1 MFNDYFYIIFIKK
14 QEDVSDK
21 TLHNVSSH
29 GVIMVKISKTTQ
41 MAKFIAIEPYSYER
55 VAKVIQEKSVATL
68 NEIAVATSLS
78 KTTASQ
84 HITML
89 NREGLVV
96 KTKVKRGKE
105 SLYRWVGGIPALE
118 NNLLEATS
126 KHVSASLLAETY
138 DTFITDAFALFSIL
152 FENNNWE
159 VIVNLKE
166 GLTDT
171 EIHQRLGN
179 DISLDSIR
187 RILTTC
193 DAHNLIKIERICEVA
208 GTDFIRLFEPL
219 FRVENINKNVLNS
232 LIMLRG
238 LASAVRFNLENKPKE
253 GYVHPYAPLLD
264 LTRKMNFAFLDVAL
278 STADTKENELFIRII
293 SNVYDFASDLDRV
306 YRSENW
312 RQNLKSTKNMLLDE
326 SSNHILLSDDF
337 AKKCKKNMIKIVGE
351 NNE

>member
-1 MFNDYFYIIFIKK
+1 MEK
-14 QEDVSDK
+14 VPK
-21 TLHNVSSH
+21 T
-29 GVIMVKISKTTQ
+29 IQ
-41 MAKFIAIEPYSYER
+41 MAKFIATEPPSYEK
-55 VAKVIQEKSVATL
+55 VAKVIQERGVATL
-68 NEIAVATSLS
+68 NEIAVAISLS
-78 KTTASQ
+78 KPTVSRYM
-84 HITML
+84 TML
-89 NREGLVV
+89 KREGLVV
-96 KTKVKRGKE
+96 LTKEKRGKE
-105 SLYRWVGGIPALE
+105 WLHRWIGGIPALE

-152 FENNNWE
+152 FENNYWE

-193 DAHNLIKIERICEVA
+193 DAHNLIKIERIREVA

-219 FRVENINKNVLNS
+219 FRVENINTDVLNN

-238 LASAVRFNLENKPKE
+238 LASALRFNLENKPIV

-264 LTRKMNFAFLDVAL
+264 LTRNMNFAFLDATL
-278 STADTKENELFIRII
+278 STADTKENELFNRII
-293 SNVYDFASDLDRV
+293 SNVYDFAPDLDRL

-312 RQNLKSTKNMLLDE
+312 RQNLKYTKNMLLDE

-337 AKKCKKNMIKIVGE
+337 AKKCKKNMIKILGE
-351 NNE
+351 NDE